1 MEAQATLVDIDAGP
15 DALDQ
20 LSLVDHFSGASGK
33 EDENVERAAADMKR
47 RALLLQEPGLRKQ
60 SKWPK
65 RKWPNLRY
73 DLARAIA
80 PSKGVK
86 RYYFLI

>member
-1 MEAQATLVDIDAGP
+1 MAQ
-15 DALDQ
+15 
-20 LSLVDHFSGASGK
+20 
-33 EDENVERAAADMKR
+33 
-47 RALLLQEPGLRKQ
+47 
-60 SKWPK
+60 